1 MNVLCLDIVYFM
13 AKEKARFF
21 TFLLYPDGEGFPSD
35 WEIRLELIGQ
45 PIAISPLHDQDKDKK
60 NGDIK
65 NGIIMG
71 FMWLIIQL
79 LLIV

>member
-1 MNVLCLDIVYFM
+1 M
-13 AKEKARFF
+13 AKEKARF
-21 TFLLYPDGEGFPSD
+21 LLFCCIQMGKVSF
-35 WEIRLELIGQ
+35 RLGNKTELIGQ

-60 NGDIK
+60 NGGYK

>member
-13 AKEKARFF
+13 AKEKARF
-21 TFLLYPDGEGFPSD
+21 LLFVVSRWGRFPSD

-60 NGDIK
+60 NGGYK

>member
-13 AKEKARFF
+13 AKEKQD
-21 TFLLYPDGEGFPSD
+21 FLLFCCIQMGKVSF
-35 WEIRLELIGQ
+35 RLGNKTELIGQ

-65 NGIIMG
+65 TALSWDLCG
-71 FMWLIIQL
+71 
-79 LLIV
+79 